1 MEVHTMRDYRGK
13 SASTCDWVFGSIVS
27 GKYAIDGRQIIAI
40 ITHDTEI
47 FPHCEVAY
55 EEIDPV
61 TLGQCSDIY
70 TMEENEDGD
79 SICTFIYEGDIVEAV
94 LTEGIHDGFSWGR
107 HVVVFDRGAFCL
119 KNRRGE
125 ITPMC
130 NYSVNVK
137 FKVLGNI
144 HDNPEL
150 LEVTA

>member
-1 MEVHTMRDYRGK
+1 MRDYRAK
-13 SASTCDWVFGSIVS
+13 SKYTNDWVFGSVMS
-27 GKYAIDGRQIIAI
+27 GKNVIDGRQIVAI

-47 FPHCEVAY
+47 FPHCEAAY
-55 EEIDPV
+55 EEIDYS

-70 TMEENEDGD
+70 TMEEIEGGD
-79 SICTFIYEGDIVEAV
+79 TRCTFIYEGDIVEAV
-94 LTEGIHDGFSWGR
+94 LTGGIHNGFSWGR

-119 KNRRGE
+119 KSRRGE

-130 NYSVNVK
+130 NYSVSVK

-150 LEVTA
+150 LEVNA